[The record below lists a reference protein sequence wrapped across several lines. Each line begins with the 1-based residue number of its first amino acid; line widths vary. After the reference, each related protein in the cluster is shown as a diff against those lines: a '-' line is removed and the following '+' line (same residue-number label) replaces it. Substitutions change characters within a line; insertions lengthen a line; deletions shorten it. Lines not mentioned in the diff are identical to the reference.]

1 MTKSSFSFILL
12 LAFLC
17 VQMHTSDLHAK
28 TVELIVQ
35 GANCDQINE
44 MYIFEFDGLGFE
56 QVQSTTKNEAGE
68 FVFKVKTDG
77 MQFRYVGLEVGKFK
91 SIVLGAEEKVVIKG
105 DCRSFN
111 KANAPEGLNLEYNTM
126 MSKIRLHSN
135 KEKNIGT
142 RFAKSFRDPS
152 KQAALTKE
160 FASLDQAKKEL
171 IETYAAKNDWLGEVA
186 KLYTYYSYQNSG
198 TDFPNEVVYF
208 GNEYFAQADLKSKAY
223 GNMPLLF
230 DVFSKFS
237 TTLSKVQG
245 LPVTEL
251 ENFLNLNLDK
261 LTENSDAQ
269 KMALGGILSGLRSA
283 QSPLFIPY
291 ATRYLDQFCVDN
303 SKGCQNLKSQIKN
316 AESFI
321 VGAVAPDF
329 TMKNLDGEAV
339 NLSDFRGKVVL
350 IDFWASWCGPCRK
363 DNPHVVELYKKY
375 KKDGFEILGVSLD
388 KTKDKWE
395 QAISKDNLTWTHV
408 SDLKGWKNE
417 VAQMYS
423 VKSIPHTVLLDEEG
437 KIIARKLRGPQLDQK
452 LAAIFGH

>member
-1 MTKSSFSFILL
+1 MTKSSFSFIL
-12 LAFLC
+12 FLSFLFIQIH
-17 VQMHTSDLHAK
+17 VSVLQAK

-56 QVQSTTKNEAGE
+56 QVQSATKNEEGE
-68 FVFKVKTDG
+68 YVFKVETNG
-77 MQFRYVGLEVGKFK
+77 MQFRYVGIEVGKFK
-91 SIVLGAEEKVVIKG
+91 SIVLGAEEKVIIKG

-111 KANAPEGLNLEYNTM
+111 KANSPEGLNLEYNTM
-126 MSKIRLHSN
+126 MNQIRSNSN

-152 KQAALTKE
+152 KKEALTKE

-171 IETYAAKNDWLGEVA
+171 IETYAVKNEWLGEVA

-198 TDFPNEVVYF
+198 TELPNELVYF

-223 GNMPLLF
+223 NNMPLLF

-237 TTLSKVQG
+237 TTLSKVRG
-245 LPVTEL
+245 LPVAEL
-251 ENFLNLNLDK
+251 EKFLNLNLNK
-261 LTENSDAQ
+261 FSENSDSQ
-269 KMALGGILSGLRSA
+269 KMALGGVLSGLRSA
-283 QSPLFIPY
+283 QSPLFIPF
-291 ATRYLDQFCVDN
+291 AKKYLEQFCTD

-321 VGAVAPDF
+321 VGAEAPDF
-329 TMKNLDGEAV
+329 TMKNLDGEEV
-339 NLSDFRGKVVL
+339 SLSDFRGKVVL

-375 KKDGFEILGVSLD
+375 KEDGFEILGVSLD
-388 KTKDKWE
+388 KTKDRWE
-395 QAISKDNLTWTHV
+395 QAIAKDKLTWTHV
-408 SDLKGWKNE
+408 SDLKGWQNA

-452 LAAIFGH
+452 LASIFGH